1 MVIVST
7 LAQYE
12 AMASLANN
20 VYLPTFFWVKGVIFL
35 SYMYECQDFKDDTN
49 TSDPKIAEAET
60 ALTFPIPVSGYVWLN
75 RTSLPVLSI
84 SRTFTHSSFLI
95 SVWVNIFLEIV
106 EQSCNHS
113 HFSIRCKFGPYKHVL
128 AWDWSFWSTGVRRIG
143 RYKNIRENPEHIQWS
158 YNKTEFKRK

>member
-35 SYMYECQDFKDDTN
+35 SYECQDFKDDTN

-60 ALTFPIPVSGYVWLN
+60 ALTFPIPVSGYVSLN

-84 SRTFTHSSFLI
+84 SRTFTHSFHFLYRFE
-95 SVWVNIFLEIV
+95 STYFWKLSSKAATTHIF
-106 EQSCNHS
+106 QSGASLAH
-113 HFSIRCKFGPYKHVL
+113 KHVL
-128 AWDWSFWSTGVRRIG
+128 AWDWSFQSTGVRRVG